1 MLNRKYILIAGIL
14 ILALGLGLVLSFN
27 MGALISKAG
36 GVVLEGGDFTNGEH
50 DLTARVMGSGD
61 KRIDTYSTVIPRE
74 ALEKIEGDNF
84 HVVIYHL
91 NAQAYSIYFNGKHIG
106 TAGDIKNARSNA
118 YSSIGN
124 FIIHREDLQSSNV
137 LEIKTHSLYMA
148 GLEQHPIGILSC
160 DAARKVTGHL
170 GFLSE
175 GLNMMGLGILSLGV
189 LLTFFMILLNEKKN
203 LGLIYLLAGVLCF
216 MVYSMEF
223 MYMPHLP
230 FDFIVFKKLMM
241 FSLFLCIF
249 FLSLSIMHFLESK
262 ISIVVSSLSLAIIT
276 VSVIFVNDLV
286 LFKQIYTVL
295 VVGIGANFL
304 IWTIAAMR
312 DYKPRDESVVFT
324 YGMACFF
331 MFAVADSISLV
342 LIGGTS
348 SNSIIMYSIVFSFIL
363 ICLFYLEITRRNIR
377 INSESS
383 QRHQFYTQAITDSL
397 TGAYNKSYVMDS
409 ISESEYCSIAM
420 LDIDN
425 FKKLNDTYGHP
436 AGDFILKRVT
446 EIMKHEFRETDIVGR
461 YGGDEF
467 IIVLR
472 DCSVENA
479 FNVVE
484 KLRLKVETEI
494 FRYSG
499 NDIHVTISAG
509 ISLND
514 KNDRKHRVV
523 ERADEALY
531 RAKNAGRN
539 RVSL

>member
-1 MLNRKYILIAGIL
+1 
-14 ILALGLGLVLSFN
+14 
-27 MGALISKAG
+27 
-36 GVVLEGGDFTNGEH
+36 
-50 DLTARVMGSGD
+50 
-61 KRIDTYSTVIPRE
+61 
-74 ALEKIEGDNF
+74 
-84 HVVIYHL
+84 
-91 NAQAYSIYFNGKHIG
+91 
-106 TAGDIKNARSNA
+106 
-118 YSSIGN
+118 
-124 FIIHREDLQSSNV
+124 
-137 LEIKTHSLYMA
+137 MA